1 MLIIVLLVLLYFL
14 IPVVIIWLTHLSKT
28 IQKIGAVVIAYVT
41 GLVFGNVG
49 ILPNASAAFRE
60 ILAGNTC
67 LPSDE
72 LMTYAEQGLIP
83 GSDLLVNQIAGL
95 QHTLLNVV
103 IPLAIPLLLFSL
115 NLKRWLRLAKGAM
128 FSLLLGLSSLLVVVV
143 AGYFL
148 FGKQIMEGWKVA
160 GMLIG
165 IYTGGAPNLAAISTA
180 LNVEP
185 NQYILTNT
193 YDMVLGAFC
202 LIFLLTSA
210 QRLFNLF
217 LPRFS
222 DSHRELV
229 HEQIRLEQE
238 DIDNYRG
245 MLTEKGIPKLVIAFG
260 LSVLIAAA
268 GGGLGLLF
276 PESAQTTVAILSIT
290 TFSLAA
296 SMVRAVNRLEKTFQF
311 GMYFIIVFSLIVA
324 SMGDLRS
331 MFSIEFLNLFFYVM
345 LSVFGSMLV
354 HVFLSWLFRVDS
366 DTTII
371 TITALT
377 YSPPFV
383 PVVAGALK
391 NKDVII
397 SGLTVGIL
405 GYAFGNY
412 LGIALAFLLKGF

>member
-1 MLIIVLLVLLYFL
+1 MLIIVLLVLFYFG

-28 IQKIGAVVIAYVT
+28 IQKIGAVVLAYIT
-41 GLVFGNVG
+41 GLVLGNVG

-60 ILAGNTC
+60 ILAGNTS

-72 LMTYAEQGLIP
+72 LMTYVEQGLIP
-83 GSDLLVNQIAGL
+83 GSDVLVNQIAGL
-95 QHTLLNVV
+95 QQTLLNVV

-115 NLKRWLRLAKGAM
+115 DLKRWLQLAKGAM

-143 AGYFL
+143 SGYFL
-148 FGKQIMEGWKVA
+148 FGKQIVEGWKVA

-180 LNVEP
+180 LDVEP

-217 LPRFS
+217 LPNFN

-229 HEQIRLEQE
+229 REQILSEQE
-238 DIDNYRG
+238 DVDNYRG
-245 MLTEKGIPKLVIAFG
+245 MLTKRGTPKLVIALG
-260 LSVLIAAA
+260 LSVLIAVA

-311 GMYFIIVFSLIVA
+311 GMYFIVVFSLVVA

-331 MFSIEFLNLFFYVM
+331 MFSIEFLNLFLYVT
-345 LSVFGSMLV
+345 LAVFGSMLV
-354 HVFLSWLFRVDS
+354 HVFLSWVFRVDS

-391 NKDVII
+391 NKEVII

-412 LGIALAFLLKGF
+412 LGVALAFLLKGF